1 MLQTTPSELQK
12 IKLGYDKTPAGCRLP
27 GAGGGGG
34 PEGDAFCGG
43 HHRWEWGTGKTV
55 QSRCQGHVGD
65 TGTDIAVL
73 DPSLCLG
80 IPCGWGDT
88 VGLSLELNCR
98 LDFWF
103 FEVVWAGVSEGE
115 LLSSSGLLPSGG
127 GCIVGT
133 RTSPTSFALS
143 WISFV
148 DGFTSSL
155 FVVAWW
161 PGGGCGGHTV
171 LLSE

>member
-1 MLQTTPSELQK
+1 M
-12 IKLGYDKTPAGCRLP
+12 PARTL
-27 GAGGGGG
+27 
-34 PEGDAFCGG
+34 
-43 HHRWEWGTGKTV
+43 
-55 QSRCQGHVGD
+55 
-65 TGTDIAVL
+65 
-73 DPSLCLG
+73 
-80 IPCGWGDT
+80 
-88 VGLSLELNCR
+88 
-98 LDFWF
+98 WF
-103 FEVVWAGVSEGE
+103 FEGFCGLDGVSEGE

-161 PGGGCGGHTV
+161 GWWTHGHTV
-171 LLSE
+171 